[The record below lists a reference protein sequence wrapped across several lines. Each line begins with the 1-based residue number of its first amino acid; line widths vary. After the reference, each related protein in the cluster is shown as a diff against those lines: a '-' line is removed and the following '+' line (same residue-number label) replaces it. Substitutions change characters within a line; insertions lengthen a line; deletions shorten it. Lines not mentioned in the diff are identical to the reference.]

1 METNAPYR
9 SLRQGEMLNWYRV
22 ERILGRGGFGV
33 IYLATDTN
41 LDVLVAIKEY
51 RALLPDRDSDTD
63 TFTQGVSRSASEG
76 VQSFIRE
83 ARNLVRFKHPNI
95 VRVMSV
101 FELNDTAY
109 MVMEFEEG
117 NDLREHLQRPENAT
131 EEALKELIR
140 PISKGLAEIH
150 RHGFVHRDIKP
161 ANILV
166 RNDGSPVLLDFGSA
180 RSSAQTGS
188 EDHTALV
195 SAGYSP
201 LEQYSGDSD
210 QQQGPWTDIYALGAV
225 LYFAV
230 TGCEPVDSVKRG
242 SALLNGGKDPM
253 LPARLLGQGRYSD
266 DFLRAIDWALAFR
279 IADRPQTLSD
289 WIPALFRNSINS
301 RVTRKVTPDE
311 SGVAGKLAGADDS
324 LGGISMLEES
334 VPREVEAVRDRR
346 IQARQPGVRGPQ
358 GRNTEELPPTQR
370 LVTRRHKRGRSLT
383 DKRKRTLYWAIPL
396 ALASAVA
403 MSWLVLVATDLAP
416 EGQGGTTN
424 TAGTIVPKTGG
435 QSGAAQQS
443 DETRSGG
450 RGTDAQAASGPNET
464 ATLAAGKDGTG
475 KPDKVSEQ
483 AAEAARQAEEA
494 ARLQEQADAAI
505 AEEKARQLAEAEAA
519 AEKARLEALET
530 DRKAR
535 LRARRQQL
543 AQALSTA
550 ARHLDEGS
558 LDEAEAALDEAAS
571 LNRNDAELK
580 SLRSRWRTALVDA
593 RTPVS
598 DNDFDR
604 VIERFDRLRRAIE
617 DNDVEAM
624 ESLTEPSGQNAL
636 FRQLMSQF
644 SKLDISIDQI
654 RVTNADKS
662 INARLRIVR
671 MIRENGDR
679 ATPSPAYRDRTI
691 SSRRIEGKWSLISW

>member
-41 LDVLVAIKEY
+41 LDVQVAIKEY

-201 LEQYSGDSD
+201 LEQYSGDID

-266 DFLRAIDWALAFR
+266 DFLCAIDWALAFR

-289 WIPALFRNSINS
+289 WIPALFRNSINN
-301 RVTRKVTPDE
+301 RVTRKVTPDQSE
-311 SGVAGKLAGADDS
+311 VAGKLAGADDS

-346 IQARQPGVRGPQ
+346 TQARQPGVRGAQ
-358 GRNTEELPPTQR
+358 GRNTVELHPTQK
-370 LVTRRHKRGRSLT
+370 LVTRRHKRGRSHT
-383 DKRKRTLYWAIPL
+383 DKRKLTLYWAIPL
-396 ALASAVA
+396 ALVSAVA
-403 MSWLVLVATDLAP
+403 MSWLVLVIKNIASDDQ
-416 EGQGGTTN
+416 ENTT
-424 TAGTIVPKTGG
+424 AETIVPKTSG
-435 QSGAAQQS
+435 QSDGVRSEGSGTAAQAGS
-443 DETRSGG
+443 DPN
-450 RGTDAQAASGPNET
+450 DPAA
-464 ATLAAGKDGTG
+464 LAAGKDGTG
-475 KPDKVSEQ
+475 KSDKLSEQ

-494 ARLQEQADAAI
+494 ARLQEQADAAL
-505 AEEKARQLAEAEAA
+505 AEERARQLAEAEAA

-550 ARHLDEGS
+550 ARHLDEGL

-598 DNDFDR
+598 DSDFDR

-624 ESLTEPSGQNAL
+624 ESLTQPSDQNAL
-636 FRQLMSQF
+636 FRQLMSRF

>member
-63 TFTQGVSRSASEG
+63 TFTQGVSRAASEG

-117 NDLREHLQRPENAT
+117 NDLREHLQRPDNAT
-131 EEALKELIR
+131 EEALKALIR

-242 SALLNGGKDPM
+242 SALLNGGKDPL

-289 WIPALFRNSINS
+289 WIPALFRNSINR

-311 SGVAGKLAGADDS
+311 ADVAGKRADADDS
-324 LGGISMLEES
+324 LGGISMLDES
-334 VPREVEAVRDRR
+334 VPREVKAVRDRR
-346 IQARQPGVRGPQ
+346 THVRQPGIRGAQ
-358 GRNTEELPPTQR
+358 GRNTEELRPTQR
-370 LVTRRHKRGRSLT
+370 LFTRRHHRGRWHT
-383 DKRKRTLYWAIPL
+383 DKRRRTLYWAIPL

-403 MSWLVLVATDLAP
+403 MSWLVLVIKNVSPDDQESATVRS
-416 EGQGGTTN
+416 
-424 TAGTIVPKTGG
+424 IVPQTGG
-435 QSGAAQQS
+435 QSG
-443 DETRSGG
+443 EMRSEG
-450 RGTDAQAASGPNET
+450 RGTAAQAAGGST
-464 ATLAAGKDGTG
+464 DSASLAAGTDGTG
-475 KPDKVSEQ
+475 KSDKVSEQ
-483 AAEAARQAEEA
+483 AAEAEAARQAEEA
-494 ARLQEQADAAI
+494 ARLQEQVDAGL
-505 AEEKARQLAEAEAA
+505 AEEKARQAAQAEAA

-530 DRKAR
+530 DRRAR

-550 ARHLDEGS
+550 ARHLDEGL

-580 SLRSRWRTALVDA
+580 SLRSRWRTALIDA

-598 DNDFDR
+598 DSDFDR

-624 ESLTEPSGQNAL
+624 ESLTESSDQNAL
-636 FRQLMSQF
+636 FRQLMSRF

-691 SSRRIEGKWSLISW
+691 SSRRIEGKWSLITW

>member
-1 METNAPYR
+1 
-9 SLRQGEMLNWYRV
+9 MLNWYRV

-51 RALLPDRDSDTD
+51 RVLLPGGDSE
-63 TFTQGVSRSASEG
+63 TQGSTSQSEHAARDG

-117 NDLREHLQRPENAT
+117 SDLREHLQKPENAT
-131 EEALKELIR
+131 EKALKALIR

-180 RSSAQTGS
+180 RNSAQAAS
-188 EDHTALV
+188 DVHTALV

-201 LEQYSGDSD
+201 LEQYSGDGD

-242 SALLNGGKDPM
+242 SALLNGGKDPL
-253 LPARLLGQGRYSD
+253 LPAGLLGQGRYSKE
-266 DFLRAIDWALAFR
+266 FLSAIDWALAFR
-279 IADRPQTLSD
+279 IADRPQTLAD
-289 WIPALFRNSINS
+289 WVPALFRDRISARI
-301 RVTRKVTPDE
+301 TRKVTPDE
-311 SGVAGKLAGADDS
+311 TDLADKVTASDDS
-324 LGGISMLEES
+324 LGGISMLDEA
-334 VPREVEAVRDRR
+334 VPPEIRAVRDRR
-346 IQARQPGVRGPQ
+346 GNAGRGSGARAFH
-358 GRNTEELPPTQR
+358 GRDSEDRRPTQR
-370 LVTRRHKRGRSLT
+370 LAARTQTRGRSQRS
-383 DKRKRTLYWAIPL
+383 KRFRTLYWLAPL
-396 ALASAVA
+396 VIASGLA
-403 MSWLVLVATDLAP
+403 MSWLVLVINDVGPDKQGASTRTDPAASDRQVSVDSG
-416 EGQGGTTN
+416 EARSSGSGDAA
-424 TAGTIVPKTGG
+424 TAGTDAGERASAGVDSAAPTQAGLTETG
-435 QSGAAQQS
+435 S
-443 DETRSGG
+443 
-450 RGTDAQAASGPNET
+450 TDDQLEL
-464 ATLAAGKDGTG
+464 AT
-475 KPDKVSEQ
+475 
-483 AAEAARQAEEA
+483 EAAREKAEA
-494 ARLQEQADAAI
+494 ARLQKQEAA
-505 AEEKARQLAEAEAA
+505 AEEARRLAETEAA

-530 DRKAR
+530 DRRAR

-550 ARHLDEGS
+550 ELRLDEGL

-571 LNRNDAELK
+571 LDRNDAELK
-580 SLRSRWRTALVDA
+580 SLRSRWRVALIDA

-598 DNDFDR
+598 DSDFDQ

-617 DNDVEAM
+617 DNDVAVV

-691 SSRRIEGKWSLISW
+691 SSRRIEGRWSLINW